1 MLQQRS
7 KMAELKAEITEIL
20 YHYDPVRLAKLHAPK
35 DEYAIEAGAIV
46 SRLKDID
53 DLTSLR
59 WMVYD
64 VCKQYFSGATIPVSS
79 DRRYRY
85 IAEEIWEA
93 WHEILNEAKK

>member
-46 SRLKDID
+46 SRLRDID

-64 VCKQYFSGATIPVSS
+64 VCKQYFSGVTIPVSS

-93 WHEILNEAKK
+93 WHEILNEANK